1 MRYELLITSAG
12 RITNAEEMK
21 RMETWIHRMIKE
33 RSGRRLTVCAVIIVC
48 IALLL
53 FTQQRYIEN
62 FISGPHNLSAADLDQ
77 IKDVSAAPRYFARVS
92 GSKAIDTGLTKIS
105 VRTKNGV
112 KQSESVDAKYY
123 ALVMGDKF
131 LIYEGGY
138 TAKTTV
144 EGALEPMPA
153 EVSQNLFS
161 DKEMRD
167 NRSRFYPFYLNSK
180 DEFRSI
186 GWFVI
191 AVLACLLVIL
201 ASIGIPAWLRL
212 RNPDSHP
219 LCKKVSNWGKP
230 HLISSAAER
239 QFNSPN
245 AFKAG
250 SWTVTKEF
258 LIQSSFFSFDILRLD
273 DLLWAYKKVTQR
285 NIYFI
290 PAGKTYAASLIC
302 SGGTAEIQGGE
313 ITVDRV
319 LSLAAETAPWAVFGF
334 SEECQA
340 YFNKNKAEF
349 CAVVEARKQEHLN
362 QSSGA

>member
-1 MRYELLITSAG
+1 MRHKLLMMSAG
-12 RITNAEEMK
+12 RINNAEEIK

-33 RSGRRLTVCAVIIVC
+33 RSGRRLTACAVIIGC

-53 FTQQRYIEN
+53 FTQQRYIQN

-77 IKDVSAAPRYFARVS
+77 IKDLSASPQYFARIS
-92 GSKAIDTGLTKIS
+92 GSKAIDTGLEKIT
-105 VRTKNGV
+105 VRTKHGV
-112 KQSESVDAKYY
+112 KKSESVDAKYY

-153 EVSQNLFS
+153 EVSQHLFS

-180 DEFRSI
+180 DSFRSI

-191 AVLACLLVIL
+191 AALSCLLVIL

-219 LCKKVSNWGKP
+219 LCKKVSSWGRP
-230 HLISSAAER
+230 HLISAAAER

-285 NIYFI
+285 RINFI
-290 PAGKTYAASLIC
+290 PAGKTYAAFLIC
-302 SGGTAEIQGGE
+302 SGGNAEIQGGE
-313 ITVDRV
+313 IAVDRI
-319 LSLAAETAPWAVFGF
+319 LGLAAEAAPWAAFGF

-340 YFNKNKAEF
+340 YFNKSKAEF
-349 CAVVEARKQEHLN
+349 CAAIEARRQEHLN
-362 QSSGA
+362 PSSDT